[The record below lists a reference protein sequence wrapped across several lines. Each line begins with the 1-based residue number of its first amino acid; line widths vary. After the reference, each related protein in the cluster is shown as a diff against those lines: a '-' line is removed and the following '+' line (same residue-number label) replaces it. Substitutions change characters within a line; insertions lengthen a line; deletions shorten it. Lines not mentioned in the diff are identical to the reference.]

1 MQKLKHLKFMK
12 TIVTTLLFLVT
23 LSFNAQTIFGKWH
36 STNEDTGEVDSV
48 VEVYEKDGK
57 AYAKIVEIK
66 NPERKNAVCDLCEGE
81 NKNKPILGM
90 NILTGLE
97 KDDDEWSGGK
107 ILDPRNG
114 KVYKCYIKLVEPDKL
129 KLRGY
134 IGFSL
139 LGKTAYWT
147 RAK

>member
-1 MQKLKHLKFMK
+1 MKKFV
-12 TIVTTLLFLVT
+12 TIICLLFVA
-23 LSFNAQTIFGKWH
+23 SINAQTIFGKWN
-36 STNEDTGEVDSV
+36 STNDDTGKVDSV

-57 AYAKIVEIK
+57 AFAKIIEIK
-66 NPERKNAVCDLCEGE
+66 DPNRQNAVCTECKGD
-81 NKNKPILGM
+81 NKGKRILGL

-97 KDDDEWSGGK
+97 KDGDEWSGGE

-114 KVYKCYIKLVEPDKL
+114 KVYKCYIELVEPNKL

-139 LGKTAYWT
+139 IGKTKYWK

>member
-1 MQKLKHLKFMK
+1 MKKFV
-12 TIVTTLLFLVT
+12 TIICLLFVA
-23 LSFNAQTIFGKWH
+23 SINAQTIFGKWN
-36 STNEDTGEVDSV
+36 STNDDTGEVDSV

-57 AYAKIVEIK
+57 AFAKIIEIK
-66 NPERKNAVCDLCEGE
+66 DPNRQNAVCTECKGD
-81 NKNKPILGM
+81 NKGKRILGL

-97 KDDDEWSGGK
+97 KDGDEWSGGE

-114 KVYKCYIKLVEPDKL
+114 KVYKCYIELVEPNKL
-129 KLRGY
+129 KIRGY

-139 LGKTAYWT
+139 IGKTKYWK